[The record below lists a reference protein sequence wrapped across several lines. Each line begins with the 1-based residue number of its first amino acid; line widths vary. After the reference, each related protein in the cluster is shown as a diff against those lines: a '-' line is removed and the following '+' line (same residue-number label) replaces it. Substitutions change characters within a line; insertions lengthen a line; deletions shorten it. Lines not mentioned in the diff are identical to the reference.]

1 MADQEKTEQP
11 PRKVPEDRKATE
23 YLANER
29 TFLAW
34 IRTSIAMVSLGF
46 VVARFGLWLAQ
57 TATHVTNR
65 PQPHGISASLPAGL
79 ALTGFGGLLAVLAAW
94 RYHVVNR
101 SIEQGEV
108 KPDRGLVFLVTILM
122 ALLAVG
128 MIIYLLVSVGYR

>member
-1 MADQEKTEQP
+1 MAKEKIDP
-11 PRKVPEDRKATE
+11 PAREVPEDRKATE

-57 TATHVTNR
+57 TAAHVTNR
-65 PQPHGISASLPAGL
+65 PRLHGISASLPAGL

-101 SIEQGEV
+101 SIEHGEV
-108 KPDRGLVFLVTILM
+108 KPDRGLVLLVTLLM
-122 ALLAVG
+122 AVLAVG
-128 MIIYLLVSVGYR
+128 MIVYLLVSVDYR